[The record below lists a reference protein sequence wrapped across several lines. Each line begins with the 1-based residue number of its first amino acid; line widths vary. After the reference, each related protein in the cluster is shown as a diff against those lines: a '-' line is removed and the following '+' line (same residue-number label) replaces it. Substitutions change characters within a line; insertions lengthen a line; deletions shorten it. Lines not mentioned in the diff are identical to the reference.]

1 MFPVHKSCLNTPVER
16 LPIKLTPRAN
26 EVAHIRNVHPDI
38 VSVVANWLYWKRCVN
53 LTITLGD
60 AENSFAS

>member
-1 MFPVHKSCLNTPVER
+1 MFPVHESCLNTPVER

-38 VSVVANWLYWKRCVN
+38 VSVVANWLY
-53 LTITLGD
+53 
-60 AENSFAS
+60 